1 MIIPRVSTAD
11 TASVAAH
18 YDDLD
23 PFYRAV
29 WGSHVHHGYWVTGNE
44 SVDQAV
50 LNLTELVAAHAG
62 IRKGTRVCDVGCG
75 YGASAQ
81 MFNQQYGAKVTGIT
95 ISKKQYDVAAALCR
109 GATDLDF
116 LLGDALYNHL
126 PTGSFDSV
134 VAIESME
141 HISDKPRFFAET
153 ARLLGHDGRFVIAAW
168 LAPEQITAWKVKYLL
183 EPICFEGRLPNL
195 PSASEYRTM
204 LTEAGF
210 ADVTSLDLTP
220 HVSKTWSICALRCLT
235 RIGADSSLRRRLF
248 QPDFS
253 NRVFLKT
260 VFRIWLAY
268 KTGSMRYGLFSAR
281 KRTP

>member
-1 MIIPRVSTAD
+1 VIIPRTSTAD
-11 TASVAAH
+11 TTSIAAH

-44 SVDQAV
+44 SPDQAV
-50 LNLTELVAAHAG
+50 LNLTELVADHAD

-75 YGASAQ
+75 YGASARI
-81 MFNQQYGAKVTGIT
+81 FNQQYGAKVTGIT
-95 ISKKQYDVAAALCR
+95 ISKKQYDFAAALCE
-109 GATDLDF
+109 GVIDLDF
-116 LLGDALYNHL
+116 RLCDALHNDL

-141 HISDKPRFFAET
+141 HIADKPRFFAET
-153 ARLLGHDGRFVIAAW
+153 NRLLDRDGRFVIAAW
-168 LAPEQITAWKVKYLL
+168 LAPEQLARWKVRYLL

-195 PSASEYRTM
+195 LSASEYRTM
-204 LTEAGF
+204 LMQAGF
-210 ADVTSLDLTP
+210 SDVTSLDLTS
-220 HVSKTWSICALRCLT
+220 HVSKTWTICVLRSLT
-235 RIGADSSLRRRLF
+235 RIGSDSSLRRRLF
-248 QPDFS
+248 DSDFS
-253 NRVFLKT
+253 NRVFLRT

-281 KRTP
+281 KRAQ